1 MTSAVLARGANTT
14 IDETA
19 VQARVAWR
27 AGAAVDACAL
37 LIDAGGKV
45 RGDADFVFYN
55 QPRDASGAVELSTD
69 GRSSATLAVDLAR
82 VPAGVNSVVV
92 AGSMDA
98 GTFDAVPGLQVT
110 VTSRHGRVLAT
121 FPVLDVEP
129 VAAVVFGE
137 FYRRQGRWKFRAI
150 GQGWDSG
157 LAGLA
162 THYGVTVEESPE
174 PGPEPAPEP
183 APVPMPRPDWYVP
196 PDSPAVLR
204 WWNGVEWSARTVPL
218 IRDTPSVCGRCGGPK
233 YRSYAGVPSTCRRC
247 EPEVN
252 GVLAAWRTRAARV
265 LAASG
270 PAGPAWDELWSELRY
285 HRVREE
291 AGREA
296 LRPVAL
302 AHLHRVLTFAFA
314 DGVIEQHEMDGFDD
328 AVRRLGVVDPAIS
341 EMRRRLRRGLDLG
354 LISNGDV
361 PRVTQSTLHL
371 DADEIL
377 HLEVPAVRVRQLASG
392 TRRSSGRL
400 IATNAKLR
408 FVGDSAGS
416 DLAWAKVLEAR
427 PEYGAVVVAAT
438 TARGGGSYEVGDPE
452 YVAAV
457 LTGVIKIAKR
467 IVTAPGRRDS
477 RSVPP
482 AIRAEVWR
490 RDGGACVECQATEY
504 LEFDHVIPWSRG
516 GATSVGNLQLLC
528 RRCNLAKGARI

>member
-1 MTSAVLARGANTT
+1 MTTAALARGANTT

-19 VQARVAWR
+19 VKALIAWR
-27 AGAAVDACAL
+27 AGATVDPCAL
-37 LIDAGGKV
+37 LVDAGGKV

-55 QPRDASGAVELSTD
+55 QPRDASGAVSLSTD
-69 GRSSATLAVDLAR
+69 GPAAATLAVDLAR
-82 VPAGVNSVVV
+82 VPAGVDSVVI

-98 GTFDAVPGLQVT
+98 GTFDTVPGLAVT
-110 VTSRHGRVLAT
+110 VTGRQGRVLAT

-129 VAAVVFGE
+129 VAAMVFGE

-162 THYGVTVEESPE
+162 THYGVTVDE
-174 PGPEPAPEP
+174 PPAAAPEP
-183 APVPMPRPDWYVP
+183 RPEPVSRPRPDWYVT
-196 PDSPAVLR
+196 PDRPGVLR
-204 WWNGVEWSARTVPL
+204 WWNGTEWSAQTVPL
-218 IRDTPSVCGRCGGPK
+218 VHDTPAVCGRCGGPK
-233 YRSYAGVPSTCRRC
+233 LRSYAGVPSTCRRC

-252 GVLAAWRTRAARV
+252 GVLAGWRTKAARV

-270 PAGPAWDELWSELRY
+270 PTGPAWDELWSELRY
-285 HRVREE
+285 YRVREE

-296 LRPVAL
+296 LRPAAVH
-302 AHLHRVLTFAFA
+302 HLHRVLTFAFA
-314 DGVIEQHEMDGFDD
+314 DGIIEQHELDGFDE
-328 AVRRLGVVDPAIS
+328 AVRRLGVIDPAIS
-341 EMRRRLRRGLDLG
+341 GMRRRLQRGLELG
-354 LISNGDV
+354 LITNGAV
-361 PRVTQSTLHL
+361 PRIGQSTLHL

-377 HLEVPAVRVRQLASG
+377 HLEVPAVHVRNLAKG
-392 TRRSSGRL
+392 PRRSSGRL

-408 FVGDSAGS
+408 FVGDTAGS

-427 PEYGAVVVAAT
+427 PEYGTVVVAAT

-457 LTGVIKIAKR
+457 LTGVLKIAKR
-467 IVTAPGRRDS
+467 IVAAPGQRDS